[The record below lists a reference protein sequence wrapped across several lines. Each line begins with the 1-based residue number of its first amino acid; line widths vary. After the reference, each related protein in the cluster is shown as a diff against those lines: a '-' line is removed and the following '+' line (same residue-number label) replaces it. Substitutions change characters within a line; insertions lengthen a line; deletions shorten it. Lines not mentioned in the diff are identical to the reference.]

1 MKNFCREDRSFSLCG
16 LNCALCAMK
25 LGGYCPGCGG
35 GDGNQGCSIASCAMR
50 RNLSSYCCDCEQY
63 PCSKYD
69 DVNQYDSF
77 ITHRNQR
84 LDMERAQR
92 DMEAYHEQLEQK
104 ALILQALLRDFN
116 DGRRKSYFCLAVN
129 LLDLQSL
136 QAITERLK
144 AQITAEMTLKER
156 AAAAVKLLEEAAQRQ
171 GIVLKL
177 RKKPTKKSGLI

>member
-1 MKNFCREDRSFSLCG
+1 
-16 LNCALCAMK
+16 
-25 LGGYCPGCGG
+25 
-35 GDGNQGCSIASCAMR
+35 
-50 RNLSSYCCDCEQY
+50 
-63 PCSKYD
+63 
-69 DVNQYDSF
+69 
-77 ITHRNQR
+77 
-84 LDMERAQR
+84 MERAQR